1 MNTHETPQ
9 EQPAED
15 GHDDAT
21 VSEKRNVA
29 VAR

>member
-1 MNTHETPQ
+1 MNNHETPQ
-9 EQPAED
+9 KLLAEA

-21 VSEKRNVA
+21 ISRKGNVA